1 VEIKVFTVSFDSYL
15 RIIMIRYRGM
25 FDTKTSDRQQAI
37 LQELIKNPFSR
48 LELENA
54 LSRRFSL
61 SKVTVLRD
69 LKFLIN
75 RGWVQSSGIGRS
87 AKYAINQSQSLLI
100 PINKEWYYSE
110 QSGLRQFAKESFDP
124 DVFTRFSHVMSQD
137 EQQYLSLQSKNIQT
151 QKQKLDPTIF
161 KRELERFTI
170 EFSWKSSRIEGNT
183 YSLLETEQLIKQKQ
197 EAVGHTKEEAV
208 MILNHKTALDYVLSD
223 PNAFKRI
230 DREKIIHI
238 HTLLVKDMSI
248 SVGIRSQR
256 VGISGTN
263 YIPPASK
270 EKVEKYLDQTAE
282 LINVASY
289 PLEKS
294 LISASMIPYIQ
305 AFADGNKR
313 TSRMIANAILLAY
326 DLFPISYRDVDE
338 VAYKQALILFYEQNN
353 LYNFKKLFIDQ
364 FLWANKKY
372 FQI

>member
-1 VEIKVFTVSFDSYL
+1 
-15 RIIMIRYRGM
+15 
-25 FDTKTSDRQQAI
+25 
-37 LQELIKNPFSR
+37 
-48 LELENA
+48 
-54 LSRRFSL
+54 
-61 SKVTVLRD
+61 
-69 LKFLIN
+69 LIN